1 VSERDDQTVDEREK
15 QAEGQHEDRSGDQ
28 SEDRAGDLGPM
39 PEPQIEP
46 GEPAPGGVD
55 AVGEGPHPGPAT
67 PDLSLDDNPAVDHV
81 ALPDEMKSGED
92 TSTQATRS
100 EEPMAGEQESPA

>member
-1 VSERDDQTVDEREK
+1 VSDREQQT
-15 QAEGQHEDRSGDQ
+15 EDTAQDAT
-28 SEDRAGDLGPM
+28 EDTTEDTADGLGPM

-46 GEPAPGGVD
+46 GEPAPGGAD
-55 AVGEGPHPGPAT
+55 AVGDGPHAGPAT

-81 ALPDEMKSGED
+81 SLPDEMKSGED

>member
-1 VSERDDQTVDEREK
+1 VSDREEQT
-15 QAEGQHEDRSGDQ
+15 
-28 SEDRAGDLGPM
+28 EDRAEDQQQDQQQDGEQPGGLGRM
-39 PEPQIEP
+39 PEPKIEP

-55 AVGEGPHPGPAT
+55 AVGEGPHAGPAT
-67 PDLSLDDNPAVDHV
+67 PDLSLDDNPAVDQV